1 MRTTSF
7 FKADLSRLTIKRD
20 KGRVTRVSNPVYT
33 RVGMSSLVPEE
44 TASNSSQT
52 SNSGK
57 FSFNSSILCSL
68 NPESG
73 CHETSTL

>member
-33 RVGMSSLVPEE
+33 RAGMSALVPEE
-44 TASNSSQT
+44 TA
-52 SNSGK
+52 
-57 FSFNSSILCSL
+57 FNSSILCSL